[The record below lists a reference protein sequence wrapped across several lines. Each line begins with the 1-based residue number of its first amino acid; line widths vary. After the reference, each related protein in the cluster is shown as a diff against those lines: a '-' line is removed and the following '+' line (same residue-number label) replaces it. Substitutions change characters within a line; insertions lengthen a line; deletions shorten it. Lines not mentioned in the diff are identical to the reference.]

1 MANYSDILEQAGR
14 QFNVDP
20 KLLALVMGQESG
32 GNAGAVSPKGARGP
46 MQVMPG
52 TAKDMGVT
60 DPADPVQNIMAGA
73 KYLSQQ
79 LDKYKDVP
87 TALAAYN
94 AGPGA
99 VDKHGGIPPFPET
112 QGYVKSI
119 MSAYQGGGAQA
130 SAAAATA
137 PAMPGLPPVAGASTP
152 STPTQVGA
160 QPAQMPGLPP
170 TLSAAANAASAPTD
184 PFSALVA
191 KAGGVPASS
200 GQAAASTSQADPFS
214 QLVAK
219 VGGAGPATVESP
231 TINGKPWQAPGG
243 FVMGMGDTLKGGLE
257 AMLHA
262 GTWVGDKIA
271 PDAQITKDA
280 HTALNQLASNNQM
293 QDAAYQASRAQAG
306 GSGFDGKRMAGS
318 LVAAAPLVPALGGI
332 GGAGLGGVALRGSIA
347 GGVGALAMPV
357 EDPTG
362 DYVGQKLEQAGTNA
376 LVGAGLG
383 VAGSVVGRALKPV
396 ASAVAA
402 NPLVDRLVVQPAATA
417 LQKVGDA
424 FDRKRWMGD
433 AAGAGRSQ
441 SATPAPAL
449 SGVGAA
455 SANLNPYPALS
466 GQEAARGGS
475 ALFPQVKLSKIAGDV
490 PADEQAVRA
499 QIANEILGEEHGAV
513 RPGVI
518 TGNEDTLRSEYTH
531 AKSPENTPAQ
541 LVLRNQIAKEQQA
554 LSDYAQARVE
564 ATGANP
570 NLINNEQ
577 RGQIINDAF
586 HGEGGLA
593 DYFKQAKQQIYDR
606 AKAESGSNPIQS
618 THVDALLSDPQFL
631 AEAERNGH
639 TGVVS
644 GAQKLIDLARTTGFK
659 DPITGEAHAPGSVGA
674 WDAVRK
680 SNNAGWSPDNARTIA
695 AINRAIDQDVA
706 AAAGSDAYKLGDA
719 IHKAEKTIMDTPAI
733 AKVFGGIDAN
743 GIKDGVALEKLPAR
757 LNNMPIDQWKHVYNT
772 LDDLSRGQVRNA
784 PEGMPPV
791 PDELRQAAQAARN
804 EMAGALAREV
814 YEQGAGKAGVWNQN
828 SANKTLNSIIGQK
841 IVQTFPPDEVQ
852 RFHALNLGGQI
863 MPGVHSYEG
872 AAHQAQ
878 RLSKPGMVEKHAG
891 KAGAVAGGVVGAA
904 INPWLGGPGTQ
915 SGAVLGAKIA
925 GRSTSKRLEGESNK
939 LLDAMK
945 ANSKLGRQGQGNR
958 LTGH

>member
-1 MANYSDILEQAGR
+1 MADYSDILEQAGR

-20 KLLALVMGQESG
+20 KLLALVMRQESG
-32 GNAGAVSPKGARGP
+32 GSAGAVSSKGARGP

-52 TAKDMGVT
+52 TAKAMGVT
-60 DPADPVQNIMAGA
+60 DPSDPAQNIMAGA

-79 LDKYKDVP
+79 LDKYKDP
-87 TALAAYN
+87 ALALAAYN

-99 VDKHGGIPPFPET
+99 VDKHGGIPPYPET

-119 MSAYQGGGAQA
+119 MSAYQGGQGGS
-130 SAAAATA
+130 SAAA
-137 PAMPGLPPVAGASTP
+137 PQAMPGLPPTASVRLAAGA
-152 STPTQVGA
+152 Q
-160 QPAQMPGLPP
+160 
-170 TLSAAANAASAPTD
+170 AAGTD
-184 PFSALVA
+184 PFATLMA
-191 KAGGVPASS
+191 KAGAAPAAT
-200 GQAAASTSQADPFS
+200 GTAAARAPQTDPFS
-214 QLVAK
+214 QLMAKAETAPAPAKDPGTLDRLLAVPDAVATGITGAIGGLA
-219 VGGAGPATVESP
+219 GGATRLVMAKAGDELGRDTPEQVYGGAKAAGDAVQNFLTW
-231 TINGKPWQAPGG
+231 KP
-243 FVMGMGDTLKGGLE
+243 
-257 AMLHA
+257 
-262 GTWVGDKIA
+262 
-271 PDAQITKDA
+271 
-280 HTALNQLASNNQM
+280 HTET
-293 QDAAYQASRAQAG
+293 
-306 GSGFDGKRMAGS
+306 
-318 LVAAAPLVPALGGI
+318 
-332 GGAGLGGVALRGSIA
+332 GAGLLSDLSGAATKAKNALMSSPVGPALQSVGKAYNDTFVKSVIPNNPLMATVNDMIPGVAANVAA
-347 GGVGALAMPV
+347 GKLGGAALDAAKAAPGAV
-357 EDPTG
+357 RAGIDRAA
-362 DYVGQKLEQAGTNA
+362 QA
-376 LVGAGLG
+376 
-383 VAGSVVGRALKPV
+383 VGRAEPTM
-396 ASAVAA
+396 APPAA
-402 NPLVDRLVVQPAATA
+402 GTGPAPAAT
-417 LQKVGDA
+417 
-424 FDRKRWMGD
+424 
-433 AAGAGRSQ
+433 
-441 SATPAPAL
+441 L

-475 ALFPQVKLSKIAGDV
+475 SAFPQVKLSKIAGDV
-490 PADEQAVRA
+490 GADEQAVRA
-499 QIANEILGEEHGAV
+499 RIANEILGDEHGAV

-531 AKSPENTPAQ
+531 AKSPDNTPAQ

-554 LSDYAQARVE
+554 LSEYAQKRVE

-577 RGQIINDAF
+577 RGQMINDAF

-593 DYFKQAKQQIYDR
+593 DYFEQAKQQIYDR
-606 AKAESGSNPIQS
+606 ARAESGNNPIQ
-618 THVDALLSDPQFL
+618 TANVDALLSDPQFL
-631 AEAERNGH
+631 AEAKRNGH
-639 TGVVS
+639 TGVVE
-644 GAQKLIDLARTTGFK
+644 GARELIDLARNTGFK
-659 DPITGEAHAPGSVGA
+659 DPITGEVHAPGSVAA

-706 AAAGSDAYKLGDA
+706 GAAGSDAYKLGDA
-719 IHKAEKTIMDTPAI
+719 IHKAEKTIMNPKFMKST
-733 AKVFGGIDAN
+733 FGGMDDN
-743 GIKDGVALEKLPAR
+743 GVKAGVALEQLPNKLNS
-757 LNNMPIDQWKHVYNT
+757 LPIDQWKHIYNT
-772 LDDLSRGQVRNA
+772 LDDLSRGQVRGA

-791 PDELRQAAQAARN
+791 PQELRQAAEAARN
-804 EMAGALAREV
+804 EMSGALARQV
-814 YEQGAGKAGVWNQN
+814 YESGAGKAGVWNQQ
-828 SANKTLNSIIGQK
+828 SANQALNSPIGQK
-841 IVQTFPPDEVQ
+841 IAQTFPPDEVA
-852 RFHALNLGGQI
+852 RYHALNYGGQI